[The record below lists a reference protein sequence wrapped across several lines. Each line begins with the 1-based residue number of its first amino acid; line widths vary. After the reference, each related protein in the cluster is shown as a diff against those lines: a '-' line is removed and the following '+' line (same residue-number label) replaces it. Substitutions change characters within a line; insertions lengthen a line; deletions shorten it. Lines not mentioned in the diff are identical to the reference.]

1 MNGNK
6 STSEAIIAIKANF
19 SEELKTRYEI
29 INAAI
34 PTATFSP

>member
-6 STSEAIIAIKANF
+6 STSEAIIEIKQLLA
-19 SEELKTRYEI
+19 ELKTRYEI

-34 PTATFSP
+34 PHHI